1 VLISINQLTKYWN
14 IKPKNILHVGAH
26 EAEEFEEYI
35 GNGWGPVTW
44 VEVQPEKVKF
54 LREKLKNTDHSVI
67 QAAVWNESGVTQNLK
82 IMSNSQSSSLL
93 PLGTHQIRYPSI
105 VIEKEFSVKTITLD
119 ELVKGQRFEYISLDI
134 QGAELNA
141 LKGFSN
147 GIKSVL
153 WVYCEVNKEHL
164 YEGCC
169 LIQDIDEYLS
179 KFNFKRVSTRW
190 TENFW
195 GDALYVSQKISYSQS
210 FSQRIQWNFKQ
221 LIYTITLSA
230 KKNTKYLL
238 KKLSS

>member
-1 VLISINQLTKYWN
+1 MLISIKQLSKYWN
-14 IKPKNILHVGAH
+14 IKPINILHVGAH

-44 VEVQPEKVKF
+44 VEVQPEKVQL

-67 QAAVWNESGVTQNLK
+67 QAAVWNESGVTKNLK

-93 PLGTHQIRYPSI
+93 PLGTHQTRYPSI
-105 VIEKEFSVKTITLD
+105 VTEKELSVKTTTLD
-119 ELVKGQRFEYISLDI
+119 DLVNGQKFEYISLDI

-147 GIKSVL
+147 GIKNVR
-153 WVYCEVNKEHL
+153 WIYCEVNKEYL

-169 LIQDIDEYLS
+169 LIRDIDEYLS
-179 KFNFKRVSTRW
+179 KYHFKRVATRW

-195 GDALYVSQKISYSQS
+195 GDALYVSQEITGSQS
-210 FSQRIQWNFKQ
+210 FSQRIEWIFKQ
-221 LIYTITLSA
+221 SIYVFMLLA

-238 KKLSS
+238 KILFK